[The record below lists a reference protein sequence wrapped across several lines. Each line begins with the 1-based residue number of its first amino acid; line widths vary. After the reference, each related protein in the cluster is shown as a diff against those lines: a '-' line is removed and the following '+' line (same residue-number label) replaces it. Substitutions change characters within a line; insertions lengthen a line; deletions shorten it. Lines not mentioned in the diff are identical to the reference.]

1 MAQKIPSL
9 AQLQALAVNQA
20 GIEGIRQSLYD
31 NLVYPQAGV
40 NQLVFFQNPQGQGFT
55 SALGG
60 VVGQAKS
67 VADTNMEASGQLPA
81 GKTFLITSIE
91 VPFYA
96 GLSAA
101 ANTYTIAPPEVF
113 NGTAAAA
120 VLAQVG
126 DVNQFYQSGS
136 LKLFI
141 GSKTYLEEA
150 PLMRFPPKC
159 HLQIDG
165 AIGLAGTNAQPGTL
179 ASVSAKAV
187 GRYYDVDPNIPLVS
201 TQNFVVQLNWPGAL
215 ALPSGFNGRVG
226 VILDGFM
233 YRNSQ

>member
-1 MAQKIPSL
+1 MAEKIPSL
-9 AQLQALAVNQA
+9 AQLQALAVNQS

-31 NLVYPQAGV
+31 NQLYPQAGIS
-40 NQLVFFQNPQGQGFT
+40 QLTFFQNPYGQGVA
-55 SALGG
+55 SA
-60 VVGQAKS
+60 VGAPVGSAKTT
-67 VADTNMEASGQLPA
+67 ADTNLSTPGALPA
-81 GKTFLITSIE
+81 GQTFLITSIE
-91 VPFYA
+91 VTFYA

-101 ANTYTIAPPEVF
+101 ANTYTPAAPEVF
-113 NGTAAAA
+113 NATAAAA
-120 VLAQVG
+120 VLAQAN

-165 AIGLAGTNAQPGTL
+165 AIGLAGTNAQPATL
-179 ASVSAKAV
+179 ASISAKSV
-187 GRYYDVDPNIPLVS
+187 GRYYAVDPNIPLVS
-201 TQNFVVQLNWPGAL
+201 TQNFFVQMNWPGIL

-226 VILDGFM
+226 VILDGFL